1 MGVCNVA
8 TEKTAFP
15 RRREERPRKAYTLRL
30 LDGFGGFAA
39 DVFDDGRRWL
49 SGQLDSLS
57 EVIGG
62 GTNSRQPQTRSRVPI
77 VRRVDGEVEDA
88 PDWLVSLGKSQR
100 EEHRLVRRAQMVLA
114 VIFDKKPIAAVAR
127 ALGTTRDTVRLWAR
141 RYLAKPELISLTDL
155 HRTGRPPRIGVKE
168 TGVVVSLACQ
178 LIEEI
183 EGCLEGRLTQRLIT
197 ELAREKG
204 VDISRSSTQR
214 ILADG
219 LIKPHLNQYFLFTPK
234 DHPEYEA
241 RRDAICD
248 LYARELD
255 DDEII
260 YCVDE
265 KPGIQALERLHPG
278 RGAAPGR
285 YPLIEFEYK
294 RHGTVTLVAAL
305 NVSTGELAHYETA
318 HRWYSHDMVAFFK
331 RLIEKTP
338 KHIRKIHIVWDNGS
352 THTSKETRSF
362 LEGETD
368 ARLVTHYTPKHAS
381 WLNQAELFFSIFSR
395 RYLRGRSYSSRDQ
408 LVTHIEMAAVDYAR
422 WAKPI
427 RWKYNPA
434 TESRDKPVAL
444 AA

>member
-1 MGVCNVA
+1 MGVFNIA
-8 TEKTAFP
+8 AGKAGFP
-15 RRREERPRKAYTLRL
+15 RRTEGRPKQRYGPGVLG
-30 LDGFGGFAA
+30 GFRGFAA
-39 DVFDDGRRWL
+39 EAFGDSRKWL
-49 SGQLDSLS
+49 GGQLDLLS

-62 GTNSRQPQTRSRVPI
+62 GTNSSAPRRNDRAPI
-77 VRRVDGEVEDA
+77 IHGANSVMEEA
-88 PDWLVSLGKSQR
+88 PEWLVSLSKSQR
-100 EEHRLVRRAQMVLA
+100 REHRLVMRAQMVLA
-114 VIFDKKPIAAVAR
+114 TVFEKKPISAVAR
-127 ALGTTRDTVRLWAR
+127 ALGTTRDTVRLWAS
-141 RYLAKPELISLTDL
+141 RYLAKSELISLTDL

-178 LIEEI
+178 RIEDI

-204 VDISRSSTQR
+204 VHVSRSSTQR

-234 DHPEYEA
+234 DHPEYES
-241 RRDAICD
+241 RRAAICD
-248 LYARELD
+248 LYVRDLD

-260 YCVDE
+260 YCIDE
-265 KPGIQALERLHPG
+265 KPGIQALERVHPG
-278 RGAAPGR
+278 KGASPGR
-285 YPLIEFEYK
+285 YPLIEFEYR
-294 RHGTVTLVAAL
+294 RHGTVNLVAAL
-305 NVSTGELAHYETA
+305 NVGTGELAHYETA

-331 RLIEKTP
+331 RLIAKTP

-352 THTSKETRSF
+352 THTSKETRNF
-362 LEGETD
+362 LEGETGC
-368 ARLVTHYTPKHAS
+368 RLVTHYTPKHAS

-395 RYLRGRSYSSRDQ
+395 RYLRGRSYGSRDQ
-408 LVTHIEMAAVDYAR
+408 LVTHIDMAVIDYSR

-434 TESRDKPVAL
+434 TESPTEPMAL

>member
-1 MGVCNVA
+1 
-8 TEKTAFP
+8 
-15 RRREERPRKAYTLRL
+15 
-30 LDGFGGFAA
+30 
-39 DVFDDGRRWL
+39 
-49 SGQLDSLS
+49 
-57 EVIGG
+57 
-62 GTNSRQPQTRSRVPI
+62 
-77 VRRVDGEVEDA
+77 
-88 PDWLVSLGKSQR
+88 
-100 EEHRLVRRAQMVLA
+100 MVLA
-114 VIFDKKPIAAVAR
+114 VIFESKPIAAVAR
-127 ALGTTRDTVRLWAR
+127 ALGTTRDTVRLWAS

-155 HRTGRPPRIGVKE
+155 QRAGRPPRIGVRE

-178 LIEEI
+178 RIEDI

-204 VDISRSSTQR
+204 VYISRSSTQR

-234 DHPEYEA
+234 DHPDYEA

-248 LYARELD
+248 LYVRELD

-260 YCVDE
+260 YCIDE
-265 KPGIQALERLHPG
+265 KPGIQALERVHPG

-285 YPLIEFEYK
+285 YPLVEFEYK
-294 RHGTVTLVAAL
+294 RHGTVNLVAAL
-305 NVSTGELAHYETA
+305 NVATGELAHYETA
-318 HRWYSHDMVAFFK
+318 RNWYSGDMVGFLK

-352 THTSKETRSF
+352 THTSKETGKF
-362 LEGETD
+362 LEGEIGS
-368 ARLVTHYTPKHAS
+368 RLVTHNTPKHAS

-395 RYLRGRSYSSRDQ
+395 RYLRGRSYASRDH
-408 LVTHIEMAAVDYAR
+408 LVRHIEMAAADYAR

-427 RWKYNPA
+427 RWTYNPA
-434 TESRDKPVAL
+434 SENRDEPVAL